1 MRSQIIVEQFFI
13 FIIMSEEA
21 KTYVFG
27 NSDSSAMPWM
37 AAMMN
42 NGGFGGNGGWL
53 AWILLMALW
62 GGNGNWGNNN
72 STQEILST
80 LNGDQGRQMLMS
92 AIEGNGTAISQLAST
107 LHCDVTAIQTAL
119 NTVQASI
126 CQVGNTIGLTGQQII
141 NSIQSGDASLASQI
155 AQCCCENRLLTTQQ
169 GYENRIAIGEQTN
182 FLGAKIDYQTS
193 VITDKFCDLEKRELQ
208 NKIDALREER
218 STLLG
223 RISNAEQTS
232 QIMSYI
238 NSTVTP
244 LAADVAA
251 IKAAQP
257 PTVSVPFP
265 QLTAV
270 QTTPYCANF
279 AGFGA
284 FGPYGFNGAW
294 A

>member
-1 MRSQIIVEQFFI
+1 MT
-13 FIIMSEEA
+13 EEA

-27 NSDSSAMPWM
+27 NSDNSALM
-37 AAMMN
+37 AAMAN
-42 NGGFGGNGGWL
+42 NGGFGGGGGWW
-53 AWILLMALW
+53 AWIILMALW
-62 GGNGNWGNNN
+62 GGNGFGRNGQD
-72 STQEILST
+72 TQEILST

-107 LHCDVTAIQTAL
+107 LHCDVTAIQSAL
-119 NTVQASI
+119 NAVQASI
-126 CQVGNTIGLTGQQII
+126 CQVGNTVGMTGMQIV
-141 NSIQSGDASLASQI
+141 NAVQAGDASLASQL
-155 AQCCCENRLLTTQQ
+155 ASCCCENRLLTTTQ
-169 GYENRIAIGEQTN
+169 GYENRIALSEQTN
-182 FLGAKIDYQTS
+182 FLGAKIDYQTQ

-232 QIMSYI
+232 AIQGYI
-238 NSTVTP
+238 ASVVTP
-244 LAADVAA
+244 LASDVAA

-257 PTVSVPFP
+257 PVVTVPYP
-265 QLTAV
+265 QLQAV

-279 AGFGA
+279 GTFGS
-284 FGPYGFNGAW
+284 FGPFGPFNGAW